1 MKIDVT
7 INAGQTLEYYDP
19 GDFFRLLEATAPVS
33 ITFYKQ
39 GKEVSE
45 AENVGE
51 GFAEKFRVG
60 DFDRIR
66 IHSATTQ
73 ALQFVIRLG
82 ADVYYDKPPTGT
94 VVLAGQQGAF
104 ANQPLT
110 VSNVGDITLRAAKPT
125 RRYLLIQ
132 NQDPASTFNIRFDGA
147 SASLMGLKLGPGESI
162 EFQGFVPSEAVIAV
176 GSVASATPNCFVL
189 EG

>member
-7 INAGQTLEYYDP
+7 INAGQTLEYYEP
-19 GDFFRLLEATAPVS
+19 GDFFRLLDTVGPVS

-60 DFDRIR
+60 DFDRIQ
-66 IHSATTQ
+66 IYSATTQ
-73 ALQFVIRLG
+73 AIQFVIRLG
-82 ADVYYDKPPTGT
+82 ADVYYDKPPTGSVT
-94 VVLAGQQGAF
+94 LSGMQGAF
-104 ANQPLT
+104 LHVAAT
-110 VSNVGDITLRAAKPT
+110 VTTTSGSIIGSKQD

-132 NQDPASTFNIRFDGA
+132 NK
-147 SASLMGLKLGPGESI
+147 SATGTIWLNFAGGLATTSNGVRIGPGESI
-162 EFQGFVPSEAVIAV
+162 EISGYVPISDIWAIGDIASNPDVVVVQG
-176 GSVASATPNCFVL
+176 
-189 EG
+189 